1 MTINWTGKQEFVH
14 PTQQKNLESK
24 IAKISKL
31 LETSGKG
38 EKQAHIILNHH
49 KNQHRAEITLNYLDH
64 QVVGEHT
71 DPDQYTAINMAI
83 EKFEK
88 QLMKVRDKRRDIKV
102 GPREGWDKGAA
113 ANTIIAAEPGPEGL
127 RATGTDDCNGASSS
141 NGRPQVFRV
150 MPGETKP
157 MSAEEA
163 VMEIDAEDSY
173 LVFLSSDTNRH
184 AVLLRRDDGNFD
196 LVEC

>member
-1 MTINWTGKQEFVH
+1 MTINWTGKQEFIH
-14 PTQQKNLESK
+14 PTQQKNLETK

-38 EKQAHIILNHH
+38 EKQAHLILNHH

-71 DPDQYTAINMAI
+71 DPDQYTAINVAM

-88 QLMKVRDKRRDIKV
+88 QLMKVRDKRRDIKT
-102 GPREGWDKGAA
+102 GPREGWDKKAA
-113 ANTIIAAEPGPEGL
+113 ADSMSASEAAPPVIP
-127 RATGTDDCNGASSS
+127 AASNNGSGSS
-141 NGRPQVFRV
+141 RPQVFRV

-163 VMEIDAEDSY
+163 LMEIESDESY
-173 LVFLSSDTNRH
+173 MVFLSSDTNRH
-184 AVLLRRDDGNFD
+184 AVLVRRMDGNFD

>member
-71 DPDQYTAINMAI
+71 DPDQYTAINVAM

-88 QLMKVRDKRRDIKV
+88 Q
-102 GPREGWDKGAA
+102 
-113 ANTIIAAEPGPEGL
+113 
-127 RATGTDDCNGASSS
+127 
-141 NGRPQVFRV
+141 
-150 MPGETKP
+150 
-157 MSAEEA
+157 
-163 VMEIDAEDSY
+163 
-173 LVFLSSDTNRH
+173 
-184 AVLLRRDDGNFD
+184 
-196 LVEC
+196 

>member
-1 MTINWTGKQEFVH
+1 MTITWTGKQEFVH
-14 PTQQKNLESK
+14 PTQQKNLDAK
-24 IAKISKL
+24 IAKISRL
-31 LETSGKG
+31 LENDGKG
-38 EKQAHIILNHH
+38 EKQAHMILNHH

-64 QVVGEHT
+64 QVVGEHI

-88 QLMKVRDKRRDIKV
+88 QLMKVRDKRRDIKK

-113 ANTIIAAEPGPEGL
+113 ANSIIAAEPGPDGLPAAPVNEG
-127 RATGTDDCNGASSS
+127 G
-141 NGRPQVFRV
+141 PQIFRV

-157 MSAEEA
+157 MRSEEA
-163 VMEIDAEDSY
+163 LMEIEPGDHYFVYLNAE
-173 LVFLSSDTNRH
+173 TNRP
-184 AVLLRRDDGNFD
+184 AVILRRDDGNFY